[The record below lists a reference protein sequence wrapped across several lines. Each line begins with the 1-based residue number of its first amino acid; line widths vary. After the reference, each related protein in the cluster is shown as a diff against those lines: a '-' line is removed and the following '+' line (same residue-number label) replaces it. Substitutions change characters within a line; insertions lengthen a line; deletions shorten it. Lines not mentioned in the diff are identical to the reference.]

1 MIIAEALIL
10 ASRFGRP
17 VAVLSTGLLGSI
29 LVFFFSVM
37 LSSSSDSSA
46 RSIFCFF
53 GRPFLEVAFV
63 LAACCLFIALMLALV
78 LGD

>member
-17 VAVLSTGLLGSI
+17 VVVLSTGLLGSI
-29 LVFFFSVM
+29 LVVLFLVT
-37 LSSSSDSSA
+37 LSSSDSSA
-46 RSIFCFF
+46 FCFF

-63 LAACCLFIALMLALV
+63 LAACCLFIAFMFALV
-78 LGD
+78 LGN